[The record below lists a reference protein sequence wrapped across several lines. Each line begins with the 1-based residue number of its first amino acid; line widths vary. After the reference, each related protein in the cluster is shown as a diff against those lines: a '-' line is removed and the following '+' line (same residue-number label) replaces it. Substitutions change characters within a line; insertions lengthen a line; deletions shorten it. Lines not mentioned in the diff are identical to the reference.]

1 VLDARLL
8 LLLGVANG
16 SPILLKWLVNDR
28 WPAPIDGGRRLRD
41 GYPLFGESKTWRGL
55 AIALLATPL
64 AATLLQIGALTGLAI
79 AASAMAGDLL
89 SSFIKR
95 RRGLAPHAR
104 APLLDP
110 IPESLLPL
118 LVLTPALGLSIAD
131 IAIVVAAF
139 VVLELALS
147 RVLFQLK
154 IRDRPY

>member
-1 VLDARLL
+1 M
-8 LLLGVANG
+8 G
-16 SPILLKWLVNDR
+16 
-28 WPAPIDGGRRLRD
+28 
-41 GYPLFGESKTWRGL
+41 
-55 AIALLATPL
+55 
-64 AATLLQIGALTGLAI
+64 
-79 AASAMAGDLL
+79 GDLL

-95 RRGLAPHAR
+95 RRGLAPHSR

-118 LVLTPALGLSIAD
+118 LVMSPTVGLSIAD
-131 IAIVVAAF
+131 IVIVVAAF

>member
-1 VLDARLL
+1 M

-16 SPILLKWLVNDR
+16 APILLKWLVNDR
-28 WPAPIDGGRRLRD
+28 WPAPIDGGWRLGD

-55 AIALLATPL
+55 MIALIATPL
-64 AATLLQIGALTGLAI
+64 AATLIGMDTLTGLAM
-79 AASAMAGDLL
+79 AAIAMAGDLL

-95 RRGLAPHAR
+95 RRGLVPHAR

-118 LVLTPALGLSIAD
+118 LALTPVLGLSIAD